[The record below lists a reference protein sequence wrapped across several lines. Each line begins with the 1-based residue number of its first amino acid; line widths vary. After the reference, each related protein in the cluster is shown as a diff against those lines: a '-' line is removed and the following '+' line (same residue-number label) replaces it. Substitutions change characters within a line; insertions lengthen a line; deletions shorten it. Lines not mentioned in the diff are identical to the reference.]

1 MMPTNWSFAAKKR
14 GISRLSEVN
23 LRPCFLVLRALNCVK
38 FSVVKFA
45 LKFNFCVGGVWG
57 KFSFLNLT
65 GRIFTANLSGNFQ
78 SSVKLGVKFDE
89 LRGHVAA

>member
-1 MMPTNWSFAAKKR
+1 
-14 GISRLSEVN
+14 
-23 LRPCFLVLRALNCVK
+23 
-38 FSVVKFA
+38 

-78 SSVKLGVKFDE
+78 SSVKLGVKLTNYAGTS
-89 LRGHVAA
+89 LRSAGKFGQNRAFLHSPRLLKFVGGGLNFPSRLKFRILRSGR